1 MMIQSTRKYLLV
13 ALALILSPDLPAG
26 EVQCRPYK
34 LVDVEVVQPEKFGEG
49 LLWEVRHDGI
59 EPAYIYG
66 TIHVDDAD
74 ILDLPEPV
82 RTSLEQSRSF
92 VMEMLPAV
100 EDIAKFS
107 SAMFFT
113 DGTRLD
119 QLVPEDIYNR
129 MVTIL
134 GASSNLTAEVIPLLK
149 PWAAFI
155 IMSYPANMDM
165 VLDLKLLELA
175 QQNQASVSALETVE
189 EQIAI
194 FNELEVQDQI
204 RILADSVCHYDDTGQ
219 DFDKMKS
226 LYTDQDLQGLVT
238 YSQRYRFDD
247 NAVYDRVYAR
257 LIDLRNRR
265 MVERMGAVLAGG
277 RAFIAVGAMHL
288 PGEGGILNLLERQGY
303 IITRIY

>member
-1 MMIQSTRKYLLV
+1 MTMQSTREYLLL
-13 ALALILSPDLPAG
+13 ALALILSPELPA
-26 EVQCRPYK
+26 EQVQCRPYQ
-34 LVDVEVVQPEKFGEG
+34 LVDNEVVQPEKFGEG
-49 LLWEVRHDGI
+49 LLWEVRRDGI
-59 EPAYIYG
+59 EPAYIFG

-74 ILDLPEPV
+74 ILDLPGPV

-92 VMEMLPAV
+92 VMEMVPAV
-100 EDIAKFS
+100 DDMAKFS
-107 SAMFFT
+107 TAMFFT

-119 QLVPEDIYNR
+119 QLLPEDIYKKT
-129 MVTIL
+129 VTIL
-134 GASSNLTAEVIPLLK
+134 GEYKLTAEVIPLLK

-155 IMSYPANMDM
+155 IMSYPADMDT

-204 RILADSVCHYDDTGQ
+204 RILADAVCHYDNTSQ
-219 DFDKMKS
+219 DFDTMKS
-226 LYTDQDLQGLVT
+226 LYTGQDLQGLVA

-247 NAVYDRVYAR
+247 NATYDRVYAR
-257 LIDLRNRR
+257 LIDVRNRR

-277 RAFIAVGAMHL
+277 RAFVAVGAMHL
-288 PGEGGILNLLERQGY
+288 PGEGGILNLLEGQGY
-303 IITRIY
+303 TLTRIY